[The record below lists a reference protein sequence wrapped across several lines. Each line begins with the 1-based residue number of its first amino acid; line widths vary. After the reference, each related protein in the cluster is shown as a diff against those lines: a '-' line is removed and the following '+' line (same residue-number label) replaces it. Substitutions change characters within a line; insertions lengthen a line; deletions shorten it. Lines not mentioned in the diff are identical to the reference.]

1 MMKSKTVYQ
10 LCKMDYLL
18 VRRYDI
24 DYKDKNDLESKID
37 DIEMIWEEKYLSDTF
52 QYMPMEVHM
61 MQWMNIDISQVYED
75 DIEDDNK
82 LLHNIKEFVSWE

>member
-1 MMKSKTVYQ
+1 MKSKTVYQ

-37 DIEMIWEEKYLSDTF
+37 DIEMI
-52 QYMPMEVHM
+52 
-61 MQWMNIDISQVYED
+61 
-75 DIEDDNK
+75 
-82 LLHNIKEFVSWE
+82 